1 MRFTQKGAGLPVEV
15 SGSCSVVVD
24 AIKFYARSNFIYCC
38 CGLLRYLKDKI
49 TFYPPPPSISLLSA
63 LPQFWFTCRNRVPTK
78 RASLETGSRT
88 REAVLSGRV
97 NFWFAC
103 QISRKKVI
111 DMSTVRNANNPNFEF
126 SFSLYV
132 FSDCLWFPVDT
143 LGPLFFCYFIN
154 MNYLK
159 LFALFLW
166 SKVIIWQTFWIT
178 TYISKQRGSCF
189 ITVITFSQTNP
200 KVSLKKNV

>member
-63 LPQFWFTCRNRVPTK
+63 LPQFWFTLGGGPSATRGRNRVPTK
-78 RASLETGSRT
+78 RASLETGSHT

-111 DMSTVRNANNPNFEF
+111 DMSAVRNANNPNFEF
-126 SFSLYV
+126 SFSASQYIH
-132 FSDCLWFPVDT
+132 SICLFWLFVIPCGHAGPV
-143 LGPLFFCYFIN
+143 I
-154 MNYLK
+154 
-159 LFALFLW
+159 FL
-166 SKVIIWQTFWIT
+166 
-178 TYISKQRGSCF
+178 
-189 ITVITFSQTNP
+189 
-200 KVSLKKNV
+200 LLH